1 VELPPLH
8 RETGFKERTTYIAV
22 DMSRLTHSTCFNHRR
37 HVSHTMHGKMRWP
50 SMTSTAASMHF
61 VIVFNQSSEF
71 SSSCRRCSVSAM
83 GYSMRSEGKHSAIV
97 PAFHDDVHRICIGNE
112 RTEFSILIWYA
123 LPHIDVISCNVDTR
137 RIPCKKKC
145 GGHLLAEQVPD
156 WFSVHSVWIE
166 LLCYITK
173 C

>member
-1 VELPPLH
+1 MAEKVQVELPPLH

-22 DMSRLTHSTCFNHRR
+22 DMSRLTHSTGFSHRW

-83 GYSMRSEGKHSAIV
+83 GYSMRSEGKHSAVV
-97 PAFHDDVHRICIGNE
+97 PAFHDDIHRICIGQ
-112 RTEFSILIWYA
+112 RTDGIQY
-123 LPHIDVISCNVDTR
+123 IDMVRPTSHRCDFV
-137 RIPCKKKC
+137 
-145 GGHLLAEQVPD
+145 
-156 WFSVHSVWIE
+156 
-166 LLCYITK
+166 
-173 C
+173 